1 MAMKIVIVSGYFNPI
16 HRGHVRML
24 KHARQLGDKLVV
36 VVNNDVQQQL
46 KKGKIIMAEDERQE
60 VVSAMRDV
68 DEVVLSVDQDRT
80 VCQSIEMVA
89 KRYAGHTLI
98 FANGGDRA
106 STKDIP
112 ETEVCARY
120 QIEMHFGIGGTDKP
134 QSSTNINRALGHE
147 Q

>member
-1 MAMKIVIVSGYFNPI
+1 
-16 HRGHVRML
+16 ML

-36 VVNNDVQQQL
+36 IVNNDVQQQL

-68 DEVVLSVDQDRT
+68 DEVVVSVDQDRT
-80 VCQSIEMVA
+80 VCRSIESVA
-89 KRYAGHTLI
+89 KRYAGETLV

-112 ETEVCARY
+112 ETEVCSRY
-120 QIEMHFGIGGTDKP
+120 HIEMQFGVGGTDKP